1 VLFDVRMT
9 FPIPLFH
16 IYRYTFIRGC
26 YSSSEFINLS
36 AIINVLLF
44 LYKFVIYLSTLV
56 YWEYLSHGDSR
67 VIFYVFLI
75 FMLLSQLSWAL
86 TWPLGVRK
94 LGSRKEEMLPSWTG
108 NPAH

>member
-1 VLFDVRMT
+1 M
-9 FPIPLFH
+9 
-16 IYRYTFIRGC
+16 YTFIRGC

-94 LGSRKEEMLPSWTG
+94 LGSRKEEMLPSWMG